1 LKLTQLRKLFRIAP
15 CKAWVFLEHEKASF
29 MNFPVWA
36 EFEIWKRID
45 LAWGSL
51 VSGAFTFLPC
61 RPMPGPTPPH
71 PQHSRSPRG
80 HRTHGGVAPLRLWPP
95 FAATPRGLISLI
107 SARGWAVEKHPPFS
121 PLMLIL
127 PLPPHSAFTLM
138 LAALRAI
145 SSHRRATSVLSV
157 RAIRSSLT
165 LCTFCTEFLHGAPA
179 TEASQRSS
187 LRRHLAPHELTANCH
202 AASSS
207 GCALTSRRSPGVSW
221 STSATPS
228 PPMTSCPSHHCL
240 PPRCRELHPC
250 APPLVSVL
258 PSHAPDPTHR
268 HVL

>member
-1 LKLTQLRKLFRIAP
+1 
-15 CKAWVFLEHEKASF
+15 
-29 MNFPVWA
+29 
-36 EFEIWKRID
+36 
-45 LAWGSL
+45 
-51 VSGAFTFLPC
+51 
-61 RPMPGPTPPH
+61 
-71 PQHSRSPRG
+71 
-80 HRTHGGVAPLRLWPP
+80 
-95 FAATPRGLISLI
+95 
-107 SARGWAVEKHPPFS
+107 VEKRPPFS

-157 RAIRSSLT
+157 RAIRSTLT
-165 LCTFCTEFLHGAPA
+165 LSPSALSSYTGHQQLKLGNGVLCAVILLHM
-179 TEASQRSS
+179 SS
-187 LRRHLAPHELTANCH
+187 PPTAMLH
-202 AASSS
+202 PP

-221 STSATPS
+221 PTSATPS